1 MNFADAV
8 KSGFNNYV
16 TFSGR
21 AARSEFWFW
30 TLFSIL
36 ANLAAGIVD
45 MVLGIGLVGVV
56 VSLALLLPG
65 LAVSARRLHNIDRTG
80 WWLLISLTIIGVI
93 LLIVWACPARHTRR
107 QPLWTRSTDCYPA
120 LIDLIGNP
128 GEVDIPK
135 QRKLNPDACN
145 CCECLTPNMCRHT
158 WCGGGMASG
167 LL

>member
-45 MVLGIGLVGVV
+45 MVLGIGLVGLV

-65 LAVSARRLHNIDRTG
+65 LAVSVRRLHDLDRTG
-80 WWLLISLTIIGVI
+80 WWMLLILTCIGII
-93 LLIVWACPARHTRR
+93 LLIVWDCMKGTTGPNRFGAD
-107 QPLWTRSTDCYPA
+107 PLA
-120 LIDLIGNP
+120 
-128 GEVDIPK
+128 
-135 QRKLNPDACN
+135 
-145 CCECLTPNMCRHT
+145 
-158 WCGGGMASG
+158 
-167 LL
+167 